1 MIILAEYKN
10 MIMKKIIM
18 PVLFV
23 ALSVN
28 FGCEE
33 LLETGLS
40 DVEIVDGLKAALDL
54 GLNTSVATA
63 SVEDGYLKNEV
74 IKILLPP
81 EVTALQ
87 NEIESGS
94 VNLGFISVSYAT
106 ILDAYVAITPDIE
119 SNPFDELLIAMN
131 RGAEQAADKALPIF
145 ANSLTSMSVT
155 DALGI
160 LQGSETA
167 ATDYFYNTT
176 NVALVDAFQPEV
188 KAALDQ
194 TKANAL
200 YTSLAGFLN
209 YEYTVAGISTLRV
222 ADLIDQQIPATLDQY
237 ATEKATAGL
246 FHLVGEEE
254 KKIRANPLD
263 WASDIIAKVFGSSEA
278 QGG

>member
-1 MIILAEYKN
+1 
-10 MIMKKIIM
+10 MKKIIM

-23 ALSVN
+23 ALSIN

-33 LLETGLS
+33 LSEVLDVGLT
-40 DVEIVDGLKAALDL
+40 DGEIVEGLKAALDL
-54 GLNTSVATA
+54 GLNTSVETA
-63 SVEDGYLKNEV
+63 SLQDGYLKNEV

-87 NEIESGS
+87 STIETGS
-94 VNLGFISVSYAT
+94 INLGLTSISYAT
-106 ILDAYVAITPDIE
+106 MLDAYVLANPNIE
-119 SNPFDELLIAMN
+119 IDPFDELLVAMN

-145 ANSLTSMSVT
+145 TSSLTSMSVT

-160 LQGSETA
+160 LQGSETS
-167 ATDYFYNTT
+167 ATDYFYDTT
-176 NVALVDAFQPEV
+176 NEPLITAFQPVV
-188 KAALDQ
+188 KNALDQ
-194 TKANAL
+194 TKANTI

-209 YEYTVAGISTLRV
+209 YEYSVAGLTTLKV
-222 ADLIDQQIPATLDQY
+222 SDLINQQLPATLDEY
-237 ATEKATAGL
+237 ATQKATDGL